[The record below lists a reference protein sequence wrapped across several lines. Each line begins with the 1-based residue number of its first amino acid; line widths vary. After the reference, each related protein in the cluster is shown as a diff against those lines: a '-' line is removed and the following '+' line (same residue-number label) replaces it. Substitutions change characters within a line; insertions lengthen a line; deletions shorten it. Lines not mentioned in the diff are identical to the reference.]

1 MAIRGKDEETK
12 NGMTIIT
19 NMNGEKRANE
29 KLEAKYEPGITSK
42 ELNKLPG
49 DTIQEKIEKK
59 FERQRTNGLNDEPD
73 EMMVAKLNRKEK
85 NDLALLKTKEENSDT
100 FGPLSEKEKERL
112 NELLIKEKE
121 D

>member
-1 MAIRGKDEETK
+1 MAINFK
-12 NGMTIIT
+12 
-19 NMNGEKRANE
+19 GEKLKEPEDNI
-29 KLEAKYEPGITSK
+29 KYS
-42 ELNKLPG
+42 
-49 DTIQEKIEKK
+49 EKK

-73 EMMVAKLNRKEK
+73 KMMVAKLNRKEK

-100 FGPLSEKEKERL
+100 FGPLTTKEKERL

>member
-1 MAIRGKDEETK
+1 MAINFK
-12 NGMTIIT
+12 
-19 NMNGEKRANE
+19 GEKIKEPEDNI
-29 KLEAKYEPGITSK
+29 KYS
-42 ELNKLPG
+42 
-49 DTIQEKIEKK
+49 EKK

-85 NDLALLKTKEENSDT
+85 NYLAILKTKEENSDT
-100 FGPLSEKEKERL
+100 FGPLTTKEKERL

>member
-1 MAIRGKDEETK
+1 MAINFK
-12 NGMTIIT
+12 
-19 NMNGEKRANE
+19 GEKIKEPEDNI
-29 KLEAKYEPGITSK
+29 KYS
-42 ELNKLPG
+42 
-49 DTIQEKIEKK
+49 EKK
-59 FERQRTNGLNDEPD
+59 FERQRTNGLNNEPD

-85 NDLALLKTKEENSDT
+85 NDLALLKTKEENSET

>member
-1 MAIRGKDEETK
+1 MAINFRGDKIKEPED
-12 NGMTIIT
+12 NV
-19 NMNGEKRANE
+19 
-29 KLEAKYEPGITSK
+29 KYS
-42 ELNKLPG
+42 
-49 DTIQEKIEKK
+49 EKK
-59 FERQRTNGLNDEPD
+59 FERQKTNGLNNEPD

-112 NELLIKEKE
+112 NDLLIKEKE

>member
-1 MAIRGKDEETK
+1 MAINFE
-12 NGMTIIT
+12 
-19 NMNGEKRANE
+19 GEKIKEPEDNI
-29 KLEAKYEPGITSK
+29 KYS
-42 ELNKLPG
+42 
-49 DTIQEKIEKK
+49 EKK

-73 EMMVAKLNRKEK
+73 EMMVAKLNRREQ
-85 NDLALLKTKEENSDT
+85 NDLALLKTKEENSET

>member
-1 MAIRGKDEETK
+1 MAI
-12 NGMTIIT
+12 NFS
-19 NMNGEKRANE
+19 GEKL
-29 KLEAKYEPGITSK
+29 KEPEDNIRYS
-42 ELNKLPG
+42 
-49 DTIQEKIEKK
+49 EKK
-59 FERQRTNGLNDEPD
+59 FERQRDNGLNDESED
-73 EMMVAKLNRKEK
+73 MMMVKLNRKEK

>member
-1 MAIRGKDEETK
+1 MAINFK
-12 NGMTIIT
+12 
-19 NMNGEKRANE
+19 GEKIKEPEDNI
-29 KLEAKYEPGITSK
+29 KYS
-42 ELNKLPG
+42 
-49 DTIQEKIEKK
+49 EKK

-73 EMMVAKLNRKEK
+73 EMMIAKLNRREQ
-85 NDLALLKTKEENSDT
+85 NDLALLKTKEENYET

>member
-1 MAIRGKDEETK
+1 MAINFR
-12 NGMTIIT
+12 
-19 NMNGEKRANE
+19 GEKIKEPEDNI
-29 KLEAKYEPGITSK
+29 KYS
-42 ELNKLPG
+42 
-49 DTIQEKIEKK
+49 EKK

-73 EMMVAKLNRKEK
+73 EMMIAKLNRREQ

>member
-1 MAIRGKDEETK
+1 MAINFK
-12 NGMTIIT
+12 
-19 NMNGEKRANE
+19 GEKL
-29 KLEAKYEPGITSK
+29 KEPEDNVRYS
-42 ELNKLPG
+42 
-49 DTIQEKIEKK
+49 EKK
-59 FERQRTNGLNDEPD
+59 FERQRENGLNNEP
-73 EMMVAKLNRKEK
+73 EETMMVKLNRKEK